1 MNWKE
6 IAWKVTAISQLII
19 WFILS
24 IAISPMIGVYGLIK
38 DYFIDRMEFS
48 IKVALID
55 FIGIPTI
62 IVALLY
68 AVCTRNREQYLEM
81 IKNPGAMDELFSK
94 FWAL

>member
-1 MNWKE
+1 ME
-6 IAWKVTAISQLII
+6 RDCLESDRHIAAYYLVYFKHCYKPDDW
-19 WFILS
+19 
-24 IAISPMIGVYGLIK
+24 GYGLIK

>member
-6 IAWKVTAISQLII
+6 IAWKVTAISYLVI

-24 IAISPMIGVYGLIK
+24 IAISPMIGVYCLVK
-38 DYFIDRMEFS
+38 DYFVNRMEFS
-48 IKVALID
+48 IKDTLIG
-55 FIGIPTI
+55 FIVIPAI
-62 IVALLY
+62 NVALLY
-68 AVCTRNREQYLEM
+68 AVCTRNREQFLEM